1 MQDFGSQKG
10 IRGRGVVMYAYL
22 LKDITKWIPKYI
34 IDRGYEYYEEG
45 HVEDVEVHDK
55 KVFAFVTGNAGN
67 YEVVIDLEDF
77 AESSCECPYENY
89 CKHMAAVV
97 YDIQGAGESTVKEKL
112 NGLEKEELLT
122 VLNRLLQSSKN
133 VQIVEKMLKKGKDLT
148 KEGVVL

>member
-10 IRGRGVVMYAYL
+10 IRGRGIVMYAYL
-22 LKDITKWIPKYI
+22 LKDIMKWIPKYI

-45 HVEDVEVHDK
+45 HVEDVEIHDK

-67 YEVVIDLEDF
+67 YEVIIDLEDF

-97 YDIQGAGESTVKEKL
+97 YDIQGAGESTVKEKV

-133 VQIVEKMLKKGKDLT
+133 VRIVEKMLKKGKD
-148 KEGVVL
+148 

>member
-10 IRGRGVVMYAYL
+10 IRGRGIVMYAYL
-22 LKDITKWIPKYI
+22 LKDIMKWIPKYI

-45 HVEDVEVHDK
+45 HVEDVEIHDN

-133 VQIVEKMLKKGKDLT
+133 VRIVEKMLKKGKD
-148 KEGVVL
+148 

>member
-22 LKDITKWIPKYI
+22 LKDIMKWIPKYI

-45 HVEDVEVHDK
+45 HVEDVEIHDK
-55 KVFAFVTGNAGN
+55 KVFAFVTGNVGN
-67 YEVVIDLEDF
+67 YEVIIDLEDF

-97 YDIQGAGESTVKEKL
+97 YEIQGAGESTVKEQLK
-112 NGLEKEELLT
+112 GLEKEELLT

-133 VQIVEKMLKKGKDLT
+133 VQIVETMLKKGKL
-148 KEGVVL
+148 

>member
-10 IRGRGVVMYAYL
+10 IKGRGVVMYAYL
-22 LKDITKWIPKYI
+22 LKDIMKWIPKYI

-45 HVEDVEVHDK
+45 HVEDVEIHDK

-67 YEVVIDLEDF
+67 YEVIIDLEDF

-97 YDIQGAGESTVKEKL
+97 YEIQGAGESTVKEQLK
-112 NGLEKEELLT
+112 GLEKEELLT

-133 VQIVEKMLKKGKDLT
+133 VQIVEKMLKKGKP
-148 KEGVVL
+148 

>member
-1 MQDFGSQKG
+1 
-10 IRGRGVVMYAYL
+10 MYAYL
-22 LKDITKWIPKYI
+22 LKELYRYIPKYI
-34 IDRGYEYYEEG
+34 VDRGYEYYEEG
-45 HVEDVEVHDK
+45 HVEDVEVHDN

-67 YEVVIDLEDF
+67 YEVIIDLEDF
-77 AESSCECPYENY
+77 AGSSCECPYENY

-133 VQIVEKMLKKGKDLT
+133 VQIVEKMLKKGKI
-148 KEGVVL
+148 

>member
-10 IRGRGVVMYAYL
+10 IKGRGVVMYAYL
-22 LKDITKWIPKYI
+22 LKDIMKWIPKYI

-45 HVEDVEVHDK
+45 HVEDVEIHDK

-67 YEVVIDLEDF
+67 YEVIIDLEDF

-97 YDIQGAGESTVKEKL
+97 YEIQGAGESTVKEQLK
-112 NGLEKEELLT
+112 GLEKEELLT

-133 VQIVEKMLKKGKDLT
+133 VQIVEKMLKKGKL
-148 KEGVVL
+148 

>member
-10 IRGRGVVMYAYL
+10 IRGRGIVMYAYL
-22 LKDITKWIPKYI
+22 LKDIMKWIPKYI

-45 HVEDVEVHDK
+45 HVEDVEIHDK

-67 YEVVIDLEDF
+67 YEVIIDLEDF

-133 VQIVEKMLKKGKDLT
+133 VRIVEKMLKKGKD
-148 KEGVVL
+148 

>member
-22 LKDITKWIPKYI
+22 LKDIMKWIPKYI

-45 HVEDVEVHDK
+45 HVEDVEIHDK
-55 KVFAFVTGNAGN
+55 KVSAFVTGNAGN
-67 YEVVIDLEDF
+67 YEVIIDLEDF

-97 YDIQGAGESTVKEKL
+97 YEIQGAGEGTVKEQLK
-112 NGLEKEELLT
+112 GLEKEELLT

-133 VQIVEKMLKKGKDLT
+133 VQIVETMLKKGKL
-148 KEGVVL
+148 